1 MRLVSFRNGDEVQV
15 GSLEDD
21 RVRVLA
27 APRMVDWLAGE
38 GRLETRVEHGLDDV
52 ELLAPIPEPPS
63 VRDFFAFEE
72 HVKTGM
78 KLRGGDVP
86 EAWYEAPTFYFTNP
100 AAVVGPG
107 AEVRRPPDSRML
119 DFELELA
126 AVIGPDQEIAA
137 FTLLND
143 WSARDL
149 QAREMTV
156 GLGPAKGKDF
166 ALSLGPWLLTADE
179 VPLADGRVDVEATAT
194 VNGEQL
200 TKTWAGAQYFPWSDL
215 VAHAARNTRL
225 RPGDV
230 LGSGTLNRGCL
241 LELGPLPGDR
251 WLEPGDTVALE
262 AGPLGRLENRIV

>member
-1 MRLVSFRNGDEVQV
+1 
-15 GSLEDD
+15 
-21 RVRVLA
+21 
-27 APRMVDWLAGE
+27 
-38 GRLETRVEHGLDDV
+38 
-52 ELLAPIPEPPS
+52 
-63 VRDFFAFEE
+63 
-72 HVKTGM
+72 
-78 KLRGGDVP
+78 
-86 EAWYEAPTFYFTNP
+86 
-100 AAVVGPG
+100 
-107 AEVRRPPDSRML
+107 ML

-194 VNGEQL
+194 VNGEVL
-200 TKTWAGAQYFPWSDL
+200 TRTSAGAQHFPWSDL
-215 VAHAARNTRL
+215 VAHAARDTRL
-225 RPGDV
+225 LPGDV

-251 WLEPGDTVALE
+251 FLEPGDTVALE

>member
-1 MRLVSFRNGDEVQV
+1 
-15 GSLEDD
+15 
-21 RVRVLA
+21 
-27 APRMVDWLAGE
+27 
-38 GRLETRVEHGLDDV
+38 
-52 ELLAPIPEPPS
+52 
-63 VRDFFAFEE
+63 
-72 HVKTGM
+72 
-78 KLRGGDVP
+78 
-86 EAWYEAPTFYFTNP
+86 
-100 AAVVGPG
+100 
-107 AEVRRPPDSRML
+107 
-119 DFELELA
+119 
-126 AVIGPDQEIAA
+126 
-137 FTLLND
+137 
-143 WSARDL
+143 
-149 QAREMTV
+149 MTV

-166 ALSLGPWLLTADE
+166 ALSLGPWLLTADD

-262 AGPLGRLENRIV
+262 AGPLGRLENRIA

>member
-1 MRLVSFRNGDEVQV
+1 M
-15 GSLEDD
+15 
-21 RVRVLA
+21 
-27 APRMVDWLAGE
+27 P
-38 GRLETRVEHGLDDV
+38 
-52 ELLAPIPEPPS
+52 
-63 VRDFFAFEE
+63 
-72 HVKTGM
+72 
-78 KLRGGDVP
+78 
-86 EAWYEAPTFYFTNP
+86 
-100 AAVVGPG
+100 
-107 AEVRRPPDSRML
+107 VRRPPDSRML

-126 AVIGPDQEIAA
+126 AVIGPDQEIAG

-156 GLGPAKGKDF
+156 GLGPGQGQG
-166 ALSLGPWLLTADE
+166 LRPSLGPWLLTPDD

-200 TKTWAGAQYFPWSDL
+200 TKTRAGAQYFPWPDL

-241 LELGPLPGDR
+241 LELSPLPGDR

-262 AGPLGRLENRIV
+262 AGPLGRLENRIT